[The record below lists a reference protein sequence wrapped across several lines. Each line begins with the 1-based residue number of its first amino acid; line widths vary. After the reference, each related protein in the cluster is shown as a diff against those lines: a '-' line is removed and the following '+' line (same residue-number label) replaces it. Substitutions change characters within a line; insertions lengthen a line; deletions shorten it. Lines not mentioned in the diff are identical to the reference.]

1 MNVKDSKALFNKSLK
16 EKEIILSNIK
26 NPNVFDLDY
35 IPNQIY
41 IRKELESI
49 SDYLAEYVLT
59 GIPNNLIVYG
69 NKGSGKTTSIL
80 NLLNAFKEGEKL
92 DYIYLNALDNPTSY
106 KLFQAIAGKTGRG
119 YALNDT
125 IQWAKETLKD
135 KFAIVIDEA
144 DLLKDHKILYIL
156 TREIKVNLII
166 LTQKL
171 FWFNSLED
179 SIKSSL
185 QPIHVNFKAYDVDEV
200 KIILDM
206 RAKEGLNKYEEG
218 GINLMS
224 ALIYRDY
231 NSDVRVGIRALYLLG
246 RLNDW
251 SDDNIKNSLEQA
263 YKEVEYSV
271 IRNLKDTEIIIIKA
285 LMKEPNT
292 NKAYTIA
299 QNFMNEI
306 LGYSIRKTQYFSIIH
321 DLNNLGLFNIVRK
334 RDGRYYTLEVQMLM
348 PDNKLIQSE
357 LKNRFD
363 IKE

>member
-1 MNVKDSKALFNKSLK
+1 MNVKETKSLLEKALKNK
-16 EKEIILSNIK
+16 EKILDNIK
-26 NPNVFDLDY
+26 DPNVFNLSYVPDE
-35 IPNQIY
+35 IY
-41 IRKELESI
+41 IRKELETI
-49 SDYLAEYVLT
+49 ADDLAEYVLT
-59 GIPNNLIVYG
+59 EIPNNLIVYG

-80 NLLNAFKEGEKL
+80 NLLNAFKEDNKL

-106 KLFQAIAGKTGRG
+106 KLFQAIAGKTGKG

-125 IQWAKETLKD
+125 IQWATD
-135 KFAIVIDEA
+135 KLQGKYIIVIDEA
-144 DLLKDHKILYIL
+144 DLLKDHKILYVL

-171 FWFNSLED
+171 FWFNSLEE

-185 QPIHVNFKAYDVDEV
+185 QPIHINFKAYSIDEIQ
-200 KIILDM
+200 KILQM
-206 RAKEGLNKYEEG
+206 RAKEGLNKYEKG

-246 RLNDW
+246 RSNDW
-251 SDDNIKNSLEQA
+251 SDNNIKEALEQA

-271 IRNLKDTEIIIIKA
+271 IRNLKDTEIIILTA

-292 NKAYTIA
+292 NKAYIIA
-299 QNFMNEI
+299 ENYMNEI
-306 LGYSIRKTQYFSIIH
+306 LGYSVKKKQYFNIIH

-334 RDGRYYTLEVQMLM
+334 REGRYYTLEVQMLM
-348 PDNKLIQSE
+348 PDNKLIHNE

>member
-1 MNVKDSKALFNKSLK
+1 MKDTKSLTNRLFK
-16 EKEIILSNIK
+16 NNETILSNIK
-26 NPNVFDLDY
+26 NPDVFNLDY
-35 IPNQIY
+35 VPNEIY
-41 IRKELESI
+41 IRKELETI
-49 SDYLAEYVLT
+49 ADYIVKYILT

-80 NLLNAFKEGEKL
+80 NLLNALKEENKL

-106 KLFQAIAGKTGRG
+106 KLFEAIAGKTGRG

-125 IQWAKETLKD
+125 IQWAKEKLQGRYVV
-135 KFAIVIDEA
+135 VIDEA
-144 DLLKDHKILYIL
+144 DVLKDNKILYVL

-185 QPIHVNFKAYDVDEV
+185 QPIHVNFKAYEV
-200 KIILDM
+200 NEIRIILEM

-224 ALIYRDY
+224 AVIYRDY

-246 RLNDW
+246 QYTEWNDE
-251 SDDNIKNSLEQA
+251 NTNKALEQA

-292 NKAYTIA
+292 NKAYTITE
-299 QNFMNEI
+299 NYMNEI
-306 LGYSIRKTQYFSIIH
+306 LGYSIRKTQYFNIIH

-334 RDGRYYTLEVQMLM
+334 REGRYYTLEVQMLM

-357 LKNRFD
+357 LTNRFD
-363 IKE
+363 INE

>member
-1 MNVKDSKALFNKSLK
+1 MKETKSLLEKALKNK
-16 EKEIILSNIK
+16 EKILDNIK
-26 NPNVFDLDY
+26 DPSVFNLSYVPDE
-35 IPNQIY
+35 IY
-41 IRKELESI
+41 IRKELETI
-49 SDYLAEYVLT
+49 ADDLAEYVLT
-59 GIPNNLIVYG
+59 EIPNNLIVYG

-80 NLLNAFKEGEKL
+80 NLLNAFKEDNKL

-106 KLFQAIAGKTGRG
+106 KLFQAIAGKTGKG

-125 IQWAKETLKD
+125 IQWATD
-135 KFAIVIDEA
+135 KLQGKYIIVIDEA
-144 DLLKDHKILYIL
+144 DLLKDHKILYVL

-171 FWFNSLED
+171 FWFNSLEE

-185 QPIHVNFKAYDVDEV
+185 QPIHINFKAYSIDEIQ
-200 KIILDM
+200 KILQM
-206 RAKEGLNKYEEG
+206 RAKEGLNKYEKG

-246 RLNDW
+246 RSNDW
-251 SDDNIKNSLEQA
+251 SDNNIKEALEQA

-271 IRNLKDTEIIIIKA
+271 IRNLKDTEIIILKV

-292 NKAYTIA
+292 NKAYTIV
-299 QNFMNEI
+299 QNYMTEI

-334 RDGRYYTLEVQMLM
+334 REGRYYTLEVQMLM

>member
-1 MNVKDSKALFNKSLK
+1 MKDTKSLTNK
-16 EKEIILSNIK
+16 LFKNNETILSNIK
-26 NPNVFDLDY
+26 NPDVFNLDY
-35 IPNQIY
+35 VPNEIY
-41 IRKELESI
+41 IRKELETI
-49 SDYLAEYVLT
+49 ADYIVKYVLT

-80 NLLNAFKEGEKL
+80 NLLNALKDEDKL

-106 KLFQAIAGKTGRG
+106 KLFEAIAGKTGRG

-125 IQWAKETLKD
+125 IQWAKEKLHGRYVV
-135 KFAIVIDEA
+135 VIDEA
-144 DLLKDHKILYIL
+144 DVLKDNKILYYLSRETRVNIIL
-156 TREIKVNLII
+156 

-171 FWFNSLED
+171 FWFNSLEE

-185 QPIHVNFKAYDVDEV
+185 QPIHINFKAYEVDEI
-200 KIILDM
+200 KTILNM

-224 ALIYRDY
+224 AVIYRDY

-246 RLNDW
+246 QYTEWNDE
-251 SDDNIKNSLEQA
+251 NTNKALEQA

-292 NKAYTIA
+292 NKAYTITE
-299 QNFMNEI
+299 NYMNEI
-306 LGYSIRKTQYFSIIH
+306 LGYSIKKRQYFNIIH

-334 RDGRYYTLEVQMLM
+334 REGRYYTLEVQMLM
-348 PDNKLIQSE
+348 PDNKLIQNE

>member
-1 MNVKDSKALFNKSLK
+1 MKETKSLLEKALKNK
-16 EKEIILSNIK
+16 EKILDNIK
-26 NPNVFDLDY
+26 DPNVFNLSY
-35 IPNQIY
+35 VPEQIY
-41 IRKELESI
+41 IRKELETI
-49 SDYLAEYVLT
+49 ADDLAEYVLT
-59 GIPNNLIVYG
+59 EIPNNLIVYG

-80 NLLNAFKEGEKL
+80 NLLNAFKEDNKL

-125 IQWAKETLKD
+125 IQWAKEKLQGRYVV
-135 KFAIVIDEA
+135 VIDEA
-144 DLLKDHKILYIL
+144 DVLKDNKILYYLSRETRVNIIL
-156 TREIKVNLII
+156 

-185 QPIHVNFKAYDVDEV
+185 QPIHINFKAYSVDEIQ
-200 KIILDM
+200 KILQM

-246 RLNDW
+246 RSNDW
-251 SDDNIKNSLEQA
+251 SDNNIKEALEQA

-271 IRNLKDTEIIIIKA
+271 IRNLKDTEIIILKV

-299 QNFMNEI
+299 ENYMTEI
-306 LGYSIRKTQYFSIIH
+306 LGYSIRKTQYFNIIH

-334 RDGRYYTLEVQMLM
+334 REGRYYTLEVQMLM
-348 PDNKLIQSE
+348 PDNKLIQNE

-363 IKE
+363 IKEW